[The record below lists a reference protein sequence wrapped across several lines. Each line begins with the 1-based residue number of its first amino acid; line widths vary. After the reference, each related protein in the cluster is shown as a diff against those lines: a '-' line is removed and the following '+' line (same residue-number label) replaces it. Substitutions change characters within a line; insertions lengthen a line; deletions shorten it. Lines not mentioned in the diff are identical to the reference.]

1 MLAALQLST
10 QYNQSSMVLNTECT
24 VYLRHWSIVREEIIS
39 MNRSE
44 VANEPQVAGSNFK
57 RLLVDQSTRGPPNLN
72 PHQNITFLSND
83 T

>member
-44 VANEPQVAGSNFK
+44 VE
-57 RLLVDQSTRGPPNLN
+57 
-72 PHQNITFLSND
+72 
-83 T
+83 